1 MDAFDV
7 LGLAPS
13 FDLDSKVLEQ
23 RYRDLQ
29 RALHP
34 DKFAQAS
41 AAERRA
47 SLSRAVSVNEAY
59 RALRDELKRAEV
71 LYARLGG
78 KLSERGGEPADPELL
93 MEVMELREQL
103 SETKQSR
110 DVAARER
117 LTREVRQ
124 LNDDHVAVLRQAFV
138 TLLASGSRGGRP
150 RLSAALAE
158 AADELAA
165 REAGDTG
172 ALQVAARALSRLRYY
187 RRFLD
192 EVAALEDAQDVLD
205 SLD

>member
-7 LGLAPS
+7 LGLPPA
-13 FDLDSKVLEQ
+13 FDLDSKALEQ

-41 AAERRA
+41 ASERRA

-71 LYARLGG
+71 LYVRFGG
-78 KLSERGGEPADPELL
+78 ELSERGGQPADPALL

-110 DVAARER
+110 DAAARDR
-117 LTREVRQ
+117 LTRQVRA
-124 LNDDHVAVLRQAFV
+124 LNDQSLAVLRNAFV
-138 TLLASGSRGGRP
+138 SLQ
-150 RLSAALAE
+150 
-158 AADELAA
+158 
-165 REAGDTG
+165 AGD
-172 ALQVAARALSRLRYY
+172 ADARQDAARALSRLRYY

-192 EVAALEDAQDVLD
+192 EVAVLEDAHD

>member
-7 LGLAPS
+7 LGLVPA
-13 FDLDSKVLEQ
+13 FDLDSKMLEQ

-34 DKFAQAS
+34 DRFAQAS
-41 AAERRA
+41 ASERRA
-47 SLSRAVSVNEAY
+47 SLSRAVSVNDAY

-71 LYARLGG
+71 LYVRLGG
-78 KLSERGGEPADPELL
+78 ELSERGGQPADPELL

-117 LTREVRQ
+117 LAEEVQQ
-124 LNDDHVAVLRQAFV
+124 LHDESVAVLRKAFAKLQGLN
-138 TLLASGSRGGRP
+138 TRGGIARVHA
-150 RLSAALAE
+150 SLAE
-158 AADELAA
+158 AAEALEE
-165 REAGDTG
+165 REHGRAG
-172 ALQVAARALSRLRYY
+172 ALRVAARALSRLRYY

-192 EVAALEDAQDVLD
+192 EVAVQEDAQDVLD

>member
-7 LGLAPS
+7 LGLPAA

-41 AAERRA
+41 ASERRA
-47 SLSRAVSVNEAY
+47 SLSRAVSVNDAY

-71 LYARLGG
+71 LFVRLGG
-78 KLSERGGEPADPELL
+78 ELSERGGQPADPELL

-103 SETKQSR
+103 SETKHRR

-117 LTREVRQ
+117 LTREVRGLHDQ
-124 LNDDHVAVLRQAFV
+124 SLGALRRAFV
-138 TLLASGSRGGRP
+138 SLQ
-150 RLSAALAE
+150 
-158 AADELAA
+158 
-165 REAGDTG
+165 AGDTSTR
-172 ALQVAARALSRLRYY
+172 QDAARALSRLRYY

-192 EVAALEDAQDVLD
+192 EVAVLEDAHD
-205 SLD
+205 SSD

>member
-7 LGLAPS
+7 LGLAPT

-41 AAERRA
+41 ASERRA
-47 SLSRAVSVNEAY
+47 SLSRAVSVNDAY
-59 RALRDELKRAEV
+59 RALRDQLKRAEV
-71 LYARLGG
+71 LFVRLGG
-78 KLSERGGEPADPELL
+78 ELSERGGQPADPELL

-103 SETKQSR
+103 SDSKQSG

-117 LTREVRQ
+117 LAAEVRA
-124 LNDDHVAVLRQAFV
+124 LNEQSVGVLR
-138 TLLASGSRGGRP
+138 S
-150 RLSAALAE
+150 ALAAQQAGDE
-158 AADELAA
+158 AA
-165 REAGDTG
+165 R
-172 ALQVAARALSRLRYY
+172 QVAARALSRLRYY

-192 EVAALEDAQDVLD
+192 EVAVLEEAHD